1 MNERVLQD
9 LYGLKYDPF
18 QPAVP
23 SAALWEPQEVRA
35 FLARL
40 SLLVPMGG
48 FALVTGEPG
57 TGKSKVLQRA
67 AQGLVQ
73 TPGVVVGVMERPQSK
88 LMDLYRELGGVFDV
102 SLAPANR
109 YGGFQALRSRFHSH
123 FKATLTRPVLLVDE
137 AQSCPSE
144 SLNELRIL
152 ASAQFDSQ
160 CLLTVVLAGDPRL
173 TERLS
178 TPDLLPLQS
187 RIRARLGLGRR
198 DPANLREF
206 LLFSMEQAGAG
217 HLMTEGLQQT
227 VCQHAEGNLRQLQ
240 HLASQLLWAGAARK
254 LPRLDENLYLDL
266 FSLPPAATMS
276 GTRRRP

>member
-1 MNERVLQD
+1 MNDRVLQD

-23 SAALWEPQEVRA
+23 ASAVWEPHEVTA

-67 AQGLVQ
+67 AHGLTQ
-73 TPGVVVGVMERPQSK
+73 SPGVVVGVMERPQSK
-88 LMDLYRELGGVFDV
+88 LTDVYRELARVFDV
-102 SLAPANR
+102 SLAPGNR
-109 YGGFQALRSRFHSH
+109 YGGFQALRTRFQSH

-152 ASAQFDSQ
+152 ASAHFDSQ

-178 TPDLLPLQS
+178 TPELLPLQS
-187 RIRARLGLGRR
+187 RIRARLGLARR

-206 LLFSMEQAGAG
+206 LLFSLDQAGAG
-217 HLMTEGLQQT
+217 HLMTDGLIQT
-227 VCQHAEGNLRQLQ
+227 LCQHAEGNLRQLQ
-240 HLASQLLWAGAARK
+240 HLASQLLWAGATRK
-254 LPRLDENLYLDL
+254 LPQLDENLYLDL
-266 FSLPPAATMS
+266 FSPAHPAAVS
-276 GTRRRP
+276 GARRRT